1 MDSIFLLEE
10 GDRAAL
16 LEQIM
21 QALGCVYIC
30 LRAYFS
36 PPYNCLKGLDG
47 IYHEG
52 RNQQTTSHGSFVRR
66 LFDVYREASTYVDA
80 GLIPGIAFASN
91 NPFMKLELHEFQ
103 SLISSDFQ
111 LQFYQEAGIK
121 TVVLMGC
128 ATGELELGMLDNH
141 NQVDIE
147 AEMKN
152 ILQTHFPNQ
161 PPSSSSSSLLSVSVD
176 NSPEYPPLL
185 FNIPIPTTTTAPPPP
200 FLPQETLIREPP
212 TTTTTATDATHD
224 QTRQMLNQFRHAH
237 FPSIECEDAAMTNAI
252 LAVLSS
258 PSTSTSSHRPPT
270 TPNISTAFRAYQPN
284 SPARRRSA
292 APAPSRFK
300 RAMMFF
306 NNLNHHR
313 IRHDQSL
320 PTATQLHHMISER
333 KRREKLNES
342 FQILRSFLPPGTK
355 KDKASV
361 LSSTVEYMSSL
372 KSRVAELAEQ
382 NQILE
387 SRIGSVKKS
396 ESGGDEIGN
405 GERVSVEISPSS
417 SSSSSTSEAR
427 FLDLRVRVRGESN
440 LLDLVSRVIEF
451 LRGQSGVSLTSVES
465 NTRMLDSVSVH
476 VVIIRLKIQGDE
488 FDESGFRE
496 GVKRA
501 VDDQP
506 N

>member
-16 LEQIM
+16 LEQMM

-52 RNQQTTSHGSFVRR
+52 RNQQTTSHGSFVRL
-66 LFDVYREASTYVDA
+66 LFDAYREASTYVDT

-103 SLISSDFQ
+103 SLVSSDFQ

-121 TVVLMGC
+121 TIVLMGC
-128 ATGELELGMLDNH
+128 ATGEIELGMSDNH

-152 ILQTHFPNQ
+152 ILQIHFPNQ

-176 NSPEYPPLL
+176 SPEYPPLL
-185 FNIPIPTTTTAPPPP
+185 FNIPTTTTSPPPP

-212 TTTTTATDATHD
+212 TTTTADAHD
-224 QTRQMLNQFRHAH
+224 QTRQMLSQFRNAH

-258 PSTSTSSHRPPT
+258 PSTSTSSHRPPR
-270 TPNISTAFRAYQPN
+270 TPNVSTAFRAYQPN
-284 SPARRRSA
+284 SPAPRRGA
-292 APAPSRFK
+292 ATAPSRFK
-300 RAMMFF
+300 RAVMFF
-306 NNLNHHR
+306 KNLSLRN
-313 IRHDQSL
+313 RHDQFL

-372 KSRVAELAEQ
+372 KSRVAELVER
-382 NQILE
+382 NRVLE
-387 SRIGSVKKS
+387 SRTDSGKKS
-396 ESGGDEIGN
+396 ESGGDEVGS
-405 GERVSVEISPSS
+405 GERISVEISRPSS
-417 SSSSSTSEAR
+417 SSSSSSEAR
-427 FLDLRVRVRGESN
+427 FLDLRVRVRRESS

-451 LRGQSGVSLTSVES
+451 LRGQSGVSMTSVDS

-476 VVIIRLKIQGDE
+476 AVIIRLRIQGDE

>member
-16 LEQIM
+16 LEQMM

-47 IYHEG
+47 IYHE
-52 RNQQTTSHGSFVRR
+52 RINQQTTSHGSFVRR
-66 LFDVYREASTYVDA
+66 LFDVYREASTYVDT

-91 NPFMKLELHEFQ
+91 NPFMKFELHEFQ
-103 SLISSDFQ
+103 SLVSSDFQ
-111 LQFYQEAGIK
+111 LQFYQTI
-121 TVVLMGC
+121 VLMGC
-128 ATGELELGMLDNH
+128 TTGEIELGMSDNH
-141 NQVDIE
+141 NQVDVE

-152 ILQTHFPNQ
+152 ILQIHFPNQ

-176 NSPEYPPLL
+176 SPEYPPLL
-185 FNIPIPTTTTAPPPP
+185 FNIPSTTAPPPPPP
-200 FLPQETLIREPP
+200 FLPQETLIREQPP
-212 TTTTTATDATHD
+212 TTTAAAAHD
-224 QTRQMLNQFRHAH
+224 QTRQMLSQFRNAH

-258 PSTSTSSHRPPT
+258 PSTSSSSRRPPR
-270 TPNISTAFRAYQPN
+270 TPNISTAFRTYQPN
-284 SPARRRSA
+284 SPARRSTS

-300 RAMMFF
+300 RAVVFF
-306 NNLNHHR
+306 RNLSLR

-372 KSRVAELAEQ
+372 KSRAAELAER
-382 NQILE
+382 NRILVSQID
-387 SRIGSVKKS
+387 SVKKS
-396 ESGGDEIGN
+396 ESGGDEVGS

-417 SSSSSTSEAR
+417 SSSSSEAR
-427 FLDLRVRVRGESN
+427 FLDLRVRVRVRGESS

-451 LRGQSGVSLTSVES
+451 LRGQSGVSMTSVES
-465 NTRMLDSVSVH
+465 NTRMLDSVAVH
-476 VVIIRLKIQGDE
+476 AVIIRLRIQGDE

-501 VDDQP
+501 VGDQP

>member
-16 LEQIM
+16 LEQMM

-111 LQFYQEAGIK
+111 LQFYQTI
-121 TVVLMGC
+121 VLMGC
-128 ATGELELGMLDNH
+128 ATGEIELGMSDNH

-147 AEMKN
+147 AAMKN

-176 NSPEYPPLL
+176 SPEYPPLL
-185 FNIPIPTTTTAPPPP
+185 FNIPTTTAAPPLP

-212 TTTTTATDATHD
+212 TTTADAHD
-224 QTRQMLNQFRHAH
+224 QTRQMLSQFRHAH
-237 FPSIECEDAAMTNAI
+237 FPSIECEDAAMTSAI

-258 PSTSTSSHRPPT
+258 PSTSTSSHRPPR

-284 SPARRRSA
+284 LPARRRSA

-306 NNLNHHR
+306 NNLNHR
-313 IRHDQSL
+313 TRHDQSL

-372 KSRVAELAEQ
+372 KSRVAELVER
-382 NQILE
+382 NRILE
-387 SRIGSVKKS
+387 PRIDSVKKS
-396 ESGGDEIGN
+396 ESGGDEVWS
-405 GERVSVEISPSS
+405 GERVSVEISR
-417 SSSSSTSEAR
+417 SSSTSEAR
-427 FLDLRVRVRGESN
+427 FLDLRVRVRGESS

-465 NTRMLDSVSVH
+465 NTRLLDSVSVH
-476 VVIIRLKIQGDE
+476 AVIITLRIQGDE